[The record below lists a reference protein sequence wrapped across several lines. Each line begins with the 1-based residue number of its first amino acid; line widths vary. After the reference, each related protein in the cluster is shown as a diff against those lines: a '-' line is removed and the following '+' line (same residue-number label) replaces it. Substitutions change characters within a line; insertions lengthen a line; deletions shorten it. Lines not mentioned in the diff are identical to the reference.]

1 MTIPIIRRAQPWDRE
16 ELVAMRVALW
26 PESSAEEQASEVD
39 AWLHRGA
46 SGTLPLEILVAV
58 DSSGALAGFIEA
70 GLRSHADGC
79 DTTQPVGYVEGWFVA
94 EAWRGRG
101 VGRELM
107 RAAEDW
113 ARAQGAVEMAS
124 DALIDNLGSQHA
136 HRALGFVEVDRCVH
150 LRKPL

>member
-58 DSSGALAGFIEA
+58 DSSGESTHQTGPSRWRRPVIT
-70 GLRSHADGC
+70 RSARRM
-79 DTTQPVGYVEGWFVA
+79 VEG
-94 EAWRGRG
+94 
-101 VGRELM
+101 
-107 RAAEDW
+107 
-113 ARAQGAVEMAS
+113 AS
-124 DALIDNLGSQHA
+124 PI
-136 HRALGFVEVDRCVH
+136 
-150 LRKPL
+150 P